1 METIGITI
9 IGTAEQIAD
18 GLKRFADRHAAPKP
32 EPEFHEEKMTPAEA
46 AKFMDISYKTLCDH
60 INKGKIR
67 YSGTARKRYVLKSEL
82 IEDWK
87 KIK

>member
-46 AKFMDISYKTLCDH
+46 AKFIGLSYKTILER
-60 INKGKIR
+60 INDGRIR
-67 YSGTARKRYVLKSEL
+67 HYGDGRKRFVMKPEL
-82 IEDWK
+82 IEDYK
-87 KIK
+87 KSK

>member
-32 EPEFHEEKMTPAEA
+32 KPEFQDEKMTPAEA
-46 AKFMDISYKTLCDH
+46 AKFMGISYKTLCTH
-60 INKGKIR
+60 INKGKVR
-67 YSGTARKRYVLKSEL
+67 CYGTERNRFVKKSEL
-82 IEDWK
+82 IEDF
-87 KIK
+87 IKMK